1 MGFHGSNV
9 LFDTFKRHMPL
20 CIMKL
25 SDESGNEARVFRST
39 SALGCS
45 DACQK
50 TLFLFACDGNLT
62 TPTEVVFEYSSF

>member
-1 MGFHGSNV
+1 M

-25 SDESGNEARVFRST
+25 SDKRGNEAQVFRSI
-39 SALGCS
+39 SAL
-45 DACQK
+45 ACLGDCQG

-62 TPTEVVFEYSSF
+62 SLGEIVFEYSSF